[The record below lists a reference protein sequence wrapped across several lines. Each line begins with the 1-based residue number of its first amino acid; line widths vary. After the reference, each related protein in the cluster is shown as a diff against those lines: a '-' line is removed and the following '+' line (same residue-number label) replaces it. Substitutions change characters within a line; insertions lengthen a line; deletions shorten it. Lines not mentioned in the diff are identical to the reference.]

1 MGIFSDILLTV
12 DYDRTLT
19 APDSTIPERNIEA
32 IRYFIDNGGAF
43 TVNTGRSMPMALAFA
58 DKVPVNAPLLLYN
71 GSAAYDTAK
80 KEICFMHEIK
90 MDLWKTVGELLEM
103 FPDLVVEVQALDK
116 HYIFKPNPAWEAFS
130 ANNCPYAIA
139 QWGQDL
145 GPFLKFS
152 LYGEIRDI
160 SVDHLFHGTSEEL
173 QRMDKAQAMIQK
185 TYEDYV
191 IVFRS
196 GARIIDVHAKGVS
209 KARSAKDLQAQLG
222 RKILVCVGDGENDVN
237 MLQAADYGYSPADGV
252 AANRFENVCKCAEG
266 AVADVIYRKIPELLK

>member
-32 IRYFIDNGGAF
+32 IRYFMENGGAF
-43 TVNTGRSMPMALAFA
+43 TVNTGRSLPMAMSFM

-71 GSAAYDTAK
+71 GSAAYDTQAK
-80 KEICFMHEIK
+80 ELCFMHEIRL
-90 MDLWKTVGELLEM
+90 DLWKTVQELHEF
-103 FPDLVVEVQALDK
+103 FPDLVVEVQSLDR
-116 HYIFKPNPAWEAFS
+116 HYLFRPNPAWEAFS
-130 ANNCPYAIA
+130 ANNCAYGMA
-139 QWGQDL
+139 QWGQEL

-152 LYGEIRDI
+152 LYGEIRET
-160 SVDHLFHGTSEEL
+160 SVDHLFHGTPEEL
-173 QRMDKAQAMIQK
+173 RRLDEAQALIQK
-185 TYEDYV
+185 TYEDSV

-209 KARSAKDLQAQLG
+209 KARAARELQQRLG

-237 MLQAADYGYSPADGV
+237 MLQTADYGYSPADGV
-252 AANRFENVCKCAEG
+252 AADRFENVCNCADG